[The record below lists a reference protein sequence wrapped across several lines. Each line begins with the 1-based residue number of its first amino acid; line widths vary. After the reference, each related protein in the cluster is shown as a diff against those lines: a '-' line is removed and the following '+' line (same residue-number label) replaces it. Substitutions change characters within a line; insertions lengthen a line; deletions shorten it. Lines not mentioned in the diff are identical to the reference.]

1 MHVIYIFNW
10 MYIIIITLYMH
21 LEDTVNTVLVIA
33 TFSLAKILH
42 MSCID
47 FFPFL
52 VVWVVV
58 IW

>member
-1 MHVIYIFNW
+1 
-10 MYIIIITLYMH
+10 MH

-47 FFPFL
+47 FFSVFGCVGCCHL
-52 VVWVVV
+52 VNSMKLVTKYGQ